1 MVFQICSDFQLVDSY
16 RRLRARMHYLTN
28 LSKIELLTWHHVE
41 HFQFYEGKIPLFP
54 FMRSKIVAFA
64 LSR

>member
-1 MVFQICSDFQLVDSY
+1 
-16 RRLRARMHYLTN
+16 MHYLTN

-64 LSR
+64 LSRWSSVSVGARMH